1 MARVGISM
9 AGVLLVAYLYSKVL
23 MAGYPMTIPFLD
35 IVVSI

>member
-1 MARVGISM
+1 MTRIAISVTG
-9 AGVLLVAYLYSKVL
+9 ALFVAYLYAKVL